1 MKRIRLFPDFQ
12 SVSRTER
19 LLLEQTQ
26 LIDENDVP
34 LSWVRLFPLL
44 RRRKLSIREA
54 KQLVLLEIE
63 RGSQDARLDI
73 IQRLIV
79 YIAKDQRIA
88 LENKINKLLK

>member
-1 MKRIRLFPDFQ
+1 MKRIRLFSDFQ

-19 LLLEQTQ
+19 LLLEQCQ
-26 LIDENDVP
+26 LIDEKDVP
-34 LSWVRLFPLL
+34 VSWVRLSKLL
-44 RRRKLSIREA
+44 MHRKLSVREA

-79 YIAKDQRIA
+79 YIAKDERGE
-88 LENKINKLLK
+88 LNNKITKLLK